1 MTKESN
7 RDSKARKLAEKN
19 VLNQGREA
27 VTDELFMRYE
37 FFDARD
43 LMQVKY
49 EMVRRVEKDGW
60 SITRASKIF
69 GLSRPCFYDTKEAI
83 EQEGI
88 AGLVPCKR
96 GPREGH
102 KLSEEVMEYV
112 EEKMREDS
120 AVGAARLCELIKE
133 RYGFSIHRRSIERS
147 LERRKKNK
155 KRVI

>member
-7 RDSKARKLAEKN
+7 RDLKAKRLAEKN
-19 VLNQGREA
+19 VFNEGRA
-27 VTDELFMRYE
+27 KVTDELFMRYD

-49 EMVRRVEKDGW
+49 EMVRRVQKDGW
-60 SITRASKIF
+60 SIMRACKIF
-69 GLSRPCFYDTKEAI
+69 GLSRPCFYDTKERI

-88 AGLVPCKR
+88 AGLIPGKR
-96 GPREGH
+96 GPRQGH

-120 AVGAARLCELIKE
+120 AVGEVRLCELIKE

-147 LERRKKNK
+147 LERRKKNR